1 MVKSFYKYEGDKMTT
16 FIFGHKSPDT
26 DTVCSS
32 IALSYLKNELG
43 DKTVPKVL
51 GNINNETRFV
61 LNYFNVPVPS
71 YLNDV
76 RVRIKN
82 VKYDKKAFIDESRSI
97 DEAFKLMEKHNITA
111 IPLVDDKKVLTGYVT
126 LKELAKYLI
135 NGNREQV
142 YTTLDN
148 IIETINAK
156 VIVKGIT
163 LIAGLSFKALEQ
175 SFELSNEDILI
186 VGDRYKVLDYAI
198 KSKVKLVILP
208 LNINLDKK
216 IIKSKSIPTAIE
228 FMEREAIV
236 GAEEFLGKKFPDN
249 SSKAQE
255 NGVNIIASELDSFQ
269 IATRI
274 TLSNFIKNINI
285 NKNPVTVYNDDYFS
299 DFKTMTHKVNHTNYP
314 VINNKKE
321 CLGLI
326 RLTGPNEYE
335 KQKVILVDH
344 NNLAQS
350 VDGIEEAN
358 ILEIIDHHNL
368 GAIGTNVP
376 INFRSRPVGCTSTMI
391 YDMFIENK
399 INIPKEIGG
408 LMLSAILSDTLLLTS
423 PTTTDDDRFAAVKL
437 ASIAQV
443 DLDKYGLEMIK
454 AASSIEGMSVRDLIK
469 SDFKNYVVGSK
480 TLGIGQVMTLD
491 FEKIKENMDEYVNVL
506 NEMADNNYSVVV
518 IFITDII
525 KNGSYVI
532 YNSEASEV
540 IEDAFGL
547 KDVYEGVF
555 LPKMVSRK
563 KQILPNILSVME
575 DKK

>member
-1 MVKSFYKYEGDKMTT
+1 MTT

-32 IALSYLKNELG
+32 IALSYLKNALG

-61 LNYFNVPVPS
+61 LDFFNVNVPS

-82 VKYDKKAFIDESRSI
+82 VKYDKKAYINENRSI
-97 DEAFKLMEKHNITA
+97 DEAFKLMQKQNITA
-111 IPLVDDKKVLTGYVT
+111 IPLVDDKKMLTGYVT

-135 NGNREQV
+135 NGNREAV

-156 VIVKGIT
+156 VIVKCDDIIKGTT

-175 SFELSNEDILI
+175 AFLLNSDDILI

-208 LNINLDKK
+208 LNVNLEKK
-216 IIKSKSIPTAIE
+216 IIKKA
-228 FMEREAIV
+228 EA
-236 GAEEFLGKKFPDN
+236 
-249 SSKAQE
+249 

-269 IATRI
+269 IATKI

-285 NKNPVTVYNDDYFS
+285 NKNPVTVHNDDYFT
-299 DFKTMTHKVNHTNYP
+299 DFKMMTHKINHTNYP
-314 VINNKKE
+314 VINKKGE

-326 RLTGPNEYE
+326 RLTGPNDYD

-350 VDGIEEAN
+350 VDGIEEAD

-376 INFRSRPVGCTSTMI
+376 INFRSKPVGCTSTMI
-391 YDMFIENK
+391 YEMFIQEK
-399 INIPKEIGG
+399 VNIPSNIAG

-423 PTTTDDDRFAAVKL
+423 PTTTEDDKNAAVKL
-437 ASIAQV
+437 ADIAKV
-443 DLDKYGLEMIK
+443 DMDKYGLEMIK
-454 AASSIEGMSVRDLIK
+454 AASSIEGMSVKDLIK

-480 TLGIGQVMTLD
+480 NLGIGQVMTLD
-491 FEKIKENMDEYVNVL
+491 FDRIKENIDEYVHVL
-506 NEMADNNYSVVV
+506 DEMVDTNYSVVV

-532 YNSEASEV
+532 YNTKASDL

-547 KDVYEGVF
+547 KNVHEGLF

-563 KQILPNILSVME
+563 KQILPSILSVME

>member
-1 MVKSFYKYEGDKMTT
+1 MIREKYE
-16 FIFGHKSPDT
+16 S
-26 DTVCSS
+26 
-32 IALSYLKNELG
+32 L
-43 DKTVPKVL
+43 
-51 GNINNETRFV
+51 
-61 LNYFNVPVPS
+61 
-71 YLNDV
+71 
-76 RVRIKN
+76 
-82 VKYDKKAFIDESRSI
+82 
-97 DEAFKLMEKHNITA
+97 
-111 IPLVDDKKVLTGYVT
+111 PLAT

-156 VIVKGIT
+156 VIVKCDDIIKGIT

-216 IIKSKSIPTAIE
+216 IIK
-228 FMEREAIV
+228 
-236 GAEEFLGKKFPDN
+236 
-249 SSKAQE
+249 KAQE

>member
-1 MVKSFYKYEGDKMTT
+1 MTT

-32 IALSYLKNELG
+32 IALSYLKNALG

-51 GNINNETRFV
+51 GNINNETKFV
-61 LNYFNVPVPS
+61 LDFFKVNMPS

-82 VKYDKKAFIDESRSI
+82 VKYDKKAYINENRSI
-97 DEAFKLMEKHNITA
+97 DEAFKLMQKQNITA
-111 IPLVDDKKVLTGYVT
+111 IPLVDDKKMLTGYVT

-135 NGNREQV
+135 NGNREAV

-156 VIVKGIT
+156 VIVKCDDIIKGTT

-175 SFELSNEDILI
+175 AFLLNSDDILI

-208 LNINLDKK
+208 LNVNLEKK
-216 IIKSKSIPTAIE
+216 IIKKA
-228 FMEREAIV
+228 EA
-236 GAEEFLGKKFPDN
+236 
-249 SSKAQE
+249 

-269 IATRI
+269 IATKI

-285 NKNPVTVYNDDYFS
+285 NKNPVTVHNDDYFT
-299 DFKTMTHKVNHTNYP
+299 DFKMMTHKINHTNYP
-314 VINNKKE
+314 VINKKGE

-326 RLTGPNEYE
+326 RLTGPNDYD

-350 VDGIEEAN
+350 VDGIEEAD

-376 INFRSRPVGCTSTMI
+376 INFRSKPVGCTSTMI
-391 YDMFIENK
+391 YEMFIQEK
-399 INIPKEIGG
+399 VNIPSNIAG

-423 PTTTDDDRFAAVKL
+423 PTTTEDDKNAAVKL
-437 ASIAQV
+437 ADIAKV
-443 DLDKYGLEMIK
+443 DMDKYGLEMIK
-454 AASSIEGMSVRDLIK
+454 AASSIEGMSVKDLIK

-480 TLGIGQVMTLD
+480 NLGIGQVMTLD
-491 FEKIKENMDEYVNVL
+491 FDRIKENIDEYVHVL
-506 NEMADNNYSVVV
+506 DEMVDTNYSVVV

-532 YNSEASEV
+532 YNTKASDL

-547 KDVYEGVF
+547 KNVHEGLF

-563 KQILPNILSVME
+563 KQILPSILSVME
-575 DKK
+575 EKK

>member
-1 MVKSFYKYEGDKMTT
+1 MTT

-32 IALSYLKNELG
+32 IALSYLKNALG

-51 GNINNETRFV
+51 GNINNETKFV
-61 LNYFNVPVPS
+61 LDFFKVNMPS

-82 VKYDKKAFIDESRSI
+82 VKYDKKAYINENRSI
-97 DEAFKLMEKHNITA
+97 DEAFKLMQKQNITA
-111 IPLVDDKKVLTGYVT
+111 IPLVDDKKMLTGYVT

-135 NGNREQV
+135 NGNREAV

-156 VIVKGIT
+156 VIVKCDDIIKGTT

-175 SFELSNEDILI
+175 AFLLNSDDILI

-208 LNINLDKK
+208 LNVNLEKK
-216 IIKSKSIPTAIE
+216 IIKKA
-228 FMEREAIV
+228 EA
-236 GAEEFLGKKFPDN
+236 
-249 SSKAQE
+249 

-269 IATRI
+269 IATKI

-285 NKNPVTVYNDDYFS
+285 NKNPVTVHNDDYYT
-299 DFKTMTHKVNHTNYP
+299 DFKMMTHKINHTNYP
-314 VINNKKE
+314 VINKKGE

-326 RLTGPNEYE
+326 RLTGPNDYD

-350 VDGIEEAN
+350 VDGIEEAD

-376 INFRSRPVGCTSTMI
+376 INFRSKPVGCTSTMI
-391 YDMFIENK
+391 YEMFIQEK
-399 INIPKEIGG
+399 VNIPSNIAG

-423 PTTTDDDRFAAVKL
+423 PTTTEDDKNAAVKL
-437 ASIAQV
+437 ADIAKV
-443 DLDKYGLEMIK
+443 DMDKYGLEMIK
-454 AASSIEGMSVRDLIK
+454 AASSIKGMSVKDLIK

-480 TLGIGQVMTLD
+480 NLGIGQVMTLD
-491 FEKIKENMDEYVNVL
+491 FDRIKENIDEYVHVL
-506 NEMADNNYSVVV
+506 DEMVDTNYSVVV

-532 YNSEASEV
+532 YNTKASDL

-547 KDVYEGVF
+547 KNVHEGLF

-563 KQILPNILSVME
+563 KQILPSILSVME

>member
-1 MVKSFYKYEGDKMTT
+1 MTY
-16 FIFGHKSPDT
+16 IFGHKSPDT

-51 GNINNETRFV
+51 GNINNETKFV
-61 LNYFNVPVPS
+61 LDYFKVAVPS

-82 VKYDKKAFIDESRSI
+82 VKYDKKAYINENESI
-97 DEAFKLMEKHNITA
+97 DAAFKLMQKRNITA
-111 IPLVDDKKVLTGYVT
+111 VPLIDDNKKLTGYVT

-135 NGNREQV
+135 NGNREYV
-142 YTTLDN
+142 DTTLDN
-148 IIETINAK
+148 IIDTIDAK
-156 VIVKGIT
+156 VIVKCDDKIVGRT
-163 LIAGLSFKALEQ
+163 HIAGLSFKALEQ
-175 SFELSNEDILI
+175 AINLDSNDILI

-198 KSKVKLVILP
+198 KSKVKLVIIP
-208 LNINLDKK
+208 LNVNLDKK
-216 IIKSKSIPTAIE
+216 VIKK
-228 FMEREAIV
+228 
-236 GAEEFLGKKFPDN
+236 AEK
-249 SSKAQE
+249 
-255 NGVNIIASELDSFQ
+255 NGVNMIASELDSFQ

-274 TLSNFIKNINI
+274 TLSNYIKNINI
-285 NKNPVTVYNDDYFS
+285 NKNPVTVHNDDYFA

-314 VINNKKE
+314 VINNKGE

-326 RLTGPNEYE
+326 RLTGPNDYD

-350 VDGIEEAN
+350 VDGIEEAD

-376 INFRSRPVGCTSTMI
+376 INFRSKPVGCTSTMI
-391 YDMFIENK
+391 YDMFLEKK
-399 INIPKEIGG
+399 ISIPKDIAG

-423 PTTTDDDRFAAVKL
+423 PTTTEDDRFAAVKL
-437 ASIAQV
+437 ATIAKV
-443 DLDKYGLEMIK
+443 DIDKYGLEMIK

>member
-1 MVKSFYKYEGDKMTT
+1 MTT

-32 IALSYLKNELG
+32 IALSYLKNALG
-43 DKTVPKVL
+43 DKTLPKVL

-61 LNYFNVPVPS
+61 LDFFKVNVPS

-82 VKYDKKAFIDESRSI
+82 VKYDKKAYINENKSI
-97 DEAFKLMEKHNITA
+97 DEAFKLMQKQNITA
-111 IPLVDDKKVLTGYVT
+111 IPLVDDKKMLTGYVT

-135 NGNREQV
+135 NGNREEV

-156 VIVKGIT
+156 VIVKCDDIIKGTT

-175 SFELSNEDILI
+175 AFLLNSDDILI

-208 LNINLDKK
+208 LNVNLEKK
-216 IIKSKSIPTAIE
+216 IIKKA
-228 FMEREAIV
+228 EA
-236 GAEEFLGKKFPDN
+236 
-249 SSKAQE
+249 

-269 IATRI
+269 IATKI

-285 NKNPVTVYNDDYFS
+285 NKNPVTVHNDDYFT
-299 DFKTMTHKVNHTNYP
+299 DFKMMMHKINHTNYP
-314 VINNKKE
+314 VINKKGE

-326 RLTGPNEYE
+326 RLTGPNDYE

-350 VDGIEEAN
+350 VDGIEEAD

-376 INFRSRPVGCTSTMI
+376 INFRSKPVGCTSTMI
-391 YDMFIENK
+391 YEMFIQEK
-399 INIPKEIGG
+399 VNIPSDIAG

-423 PTTTDDDRFAAVKL
+423 PTTTEDDKNAAVKL
-437 ASIAQV
+437 ANIAKV
-443 DLDKYGLEMIK
+443 DMDKYGLEMIK
-454 AASSIEGMSVRDLIK
+454 AASSIDGMSVKDLIK

-480 TLGIGQVMTLD
+480 NLGIGQVMTLD
-491 FEKIKENMDEYVNVL
+491 FDKIKENIDEYVHVL
-506 NEMADNNYSVVV
+506 DEMVDTNYSVVV

-532 YNSEASEV
+532 YNTKASDL

-547 KDVYEGVF
+547 KNVHEGLF

-563 KQILPNILSVME
+563 KQILPSILSVME
-575 DKK
+575 EKK

>member
-1 MVKSFYKYEGDKMTT
+1 MTT

-32 IALSYLKNELG
+32 IALSYLKNALG

-61 LNYFNVPVPS
+61 LDFFNVNVPS

-82 VKYDKKAFIDESRSI
+82 VKYDKKAYINENRSI
-97 DEAFKLMEKHNITA
+97 DEAFKLMQKQNITA
-111 IPLVDDKKVLTGYVT
+111 IPLVDDKKMLTGYVT

-135 NGNREQV
+135 NGNREAV

-156 VIVKGIT
+156 VIVKCDDIIKGTT

-175 SFELSNEDILI
+175 AFLLNSDDILI

-208 LNINLDKK
+208 LNINLEKK
-216 IIKSKSIPTAIE
+216 IIKKA
-228 FMEREAIV
+228 EA
-236 GAEEFLGKKFPDN
+236 
-249 SSKAQE
+249 

-269 IATRI
+269 IATKI

-285 NKNPVTVYNDDYFS
+285 NKNPVTVHNDDYFT
-299 DFKTMTHKVNHTNYP
+299 DFKMMTHKINHTNYP
-314 VINNKKE
+314 VINKKGE

-326 RLTGPNEYE
+326 RLTGPNDYD

-350 VDGIEEAN
+350 VDGIEEAD

-376 INFRSRPVGCTSTMI
+376 INFRSKPVGCTSTMI
-391 YDMFIENK
+391 YEMFIQEK
-399 INIPKEIGG
+399 VNIPSNIAG

-423 PTTTDDDRFAAVKL
+423 PTTTEDDKNAAVKL
-437 ASIAQV
+437 ADIAKV
-443 DLDKYGLEMIK
+443 DMDKYGLEMIK
-454 AASSIEGMSVRDLIK
+454 AASSIEGMSVKDLIK

-480 TLGIGQVMTLD
+480 NLGIGQVMTLD
-491 FEKIKENMDEYVNVL
+491 FDRIKENIDEYVHVL
-506 NEMADNNYSVVV
+506 DEMVDTNYSVVV

-532 YNSEASEV
+532 YNTKASDL

-547 KDVYEGVF
+547 KNVHEGLF

-563 KQILPNILSVME
+563 KQILPSILSVME